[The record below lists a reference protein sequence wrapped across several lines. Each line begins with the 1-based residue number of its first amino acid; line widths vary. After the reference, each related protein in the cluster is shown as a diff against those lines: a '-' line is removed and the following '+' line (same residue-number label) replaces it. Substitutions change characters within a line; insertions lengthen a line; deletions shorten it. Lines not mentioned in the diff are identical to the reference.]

1 MGADERREVQAEGG
15 LAEKVQTERPLTRTE
30 RLIIRCLAA
39 QGGAV
44 RDGYDSLSRATDS
57 GLRSIHRAVASLRES
72 GLLHGRRAGR
82 RPALLTLTSAGSS
95 YAASI
100 GVLAQAEPGAAGSNS
115 EQLATRPRQP
125 ISVPT
130 GFVGDA
136 AALNVARIVSRIGR
150 SESPIDLAGTYLE
163 HADPGELNRLL
174 GHLDEYGY
182 LPTETNPTQYALL
195 DDGLRAHFARV
206 AQRAAVRER
215 ILARANASPKP
226 SRPEED

>member
-1 MGADERREVQAEGG
+1 MQAEER
-15 LAEKVQTERPLTRTE
+15 LTQKARPERPLTRTE
-30 RLIIRCLAA
+30 RLVIRCLAA
-39 QGGAV
+39 QGGAA

-57 GLRSIHRAVASLRES
+57 GLRSIHRAVASLRQA
-72 GLLHGRRAGR
+72 GFLHGRRAGR
-82 RPALLTLTSAGSS
+82 RPALLTLTSAGSN
-95 YAASI
+95 YAASV
-100 GVLAQAEPGAAGSNS
+100 GDLTQAEAGSAGGDSAKPTPN
-115 EQLATRPRQP
+115 PRQP

-150 SESPIDLAGTYLE
+150 SESPIDLARTYLE

-182 LPTETNPTQYALL
+182 LPTETNPTRYALL

-215 ILARANASPKP
+215 MLAKANASPK
-226 SRPEED
+226 SSSPEED